1 MNQLK
6 NSLHVGVAEEP
17 TTSRQNEEHCSRAEG
32 QKPNT
37 FQYDFQKG
45 SQDRQSGHGAK
56 LKKNNQ
62 RVFQQIKLNHR
73 RAKTPSSRAKIRMA
87 QAWTMKISKTSLLGI
102 AAFALI
108 ATPVDAN
115 SYYKEATI
123 ASQKIKEFD
132 PEVRNIKTIFG
143 KGAGVQ
149 TKCGPT
155 TNSKSEA
162 FYCGS
167 KNNGVI
173 VFSKASIDYIG
184 SRFGR
189 ETVQAVVSHEY
200 GHARQHAVQGF
211 TSQLI
216 WTNSVDEIQ
225 ADCIAGVY
233 MATTLPKLTEEKL
246 DQVSDFFK
254 VIGDYIFFEKDWHGT
269 PQMRSA
275 SFRLG
280 YRSGDLKTCLAA
292 NDINFGKIDDMTEE
306 IIENAP
312 EKIDD
317 MIKWGKDIL
326 K

>member
-1 MNQLK
+1 MSTL
-6 NSLHVGVAEEP
+6 
-17 TTSRQNEEHCSRAEG
+17 
-32 QKPNT
+32 
-37 FQYDFQKG
+37 
-45 SQDRQSGHGAK
+45 SQQMRFR
-56 LKKNNQ
+56 KK
-62 RVFQQIKLNHR
+62 
-73 RAKTPSSRAKIRMA
+73 
-87 QAWTMKISKTSLLGI
+87 SLLCI
-102 AAFALI
+102 TAL
-108 ATPVDAN
+108 ALVTSPVDAT
-115 SYYKEATI
+115 SYHKEATI

-143 KGAGVQ
+143 KGAGVD

-162 FYCGS
+162 FYCGR
-167 KNNGVI
+167 KNDGVI
-173 VFSKASIDYIG
+173 VFSQASIDYIG
-184 SRFGR
+184 SRFGK
-189 ETVQAVVSHEY
+189 ETVQAVVAHEY

-246 DQVSDFFK
+246 VQVSNFFK

-280 YRSGDLKTCLAA
+280 YRSADLNTCLAA
-292 NDINFGKIDDMTEE
+292 NDINLGKIDDITEE
-306 IIENAP
+306 IIENTP

-317 MIKWGKDIL
+317 MIKWGRDFL
-326 K
+326 KQ

>member
-1 MNQLK
+1 MITDLPPIYDK
-6 NSLHVGVAEEP
+6 V
-17 TTSRQNEEHCSRAEG
+17 
-32 QKPNT
+32 NT
-37 FQYDFQKG
+37 MLELQMKF
-45 SQDRQSGHGAK
+45 
-56 LKKNNQ
+56 N
-62 RVFQQIKLNHR
+62 
-73 RAKTPSSRAKIRMA
+73 KTYLFA
-87 QAWTMKISKTSLLGI
+87 I
-102 AAFALI
+102 AAFALV
-108 ATPVDAN
+108 ATPVDAS
-115 SYYKEATI
+115 SYHKDAKI

-132 PEVRNIKTIFG
+132 SEVRNIKTIFG

-149 TKCGPT
+149 TKCGLT
-155 TNSKSEA
+155 TNSESEA

-173 VFSKASIDYIG
+173 VFSKASMDFIG

-189 ETVQAVVSHEY
+189 ETVQAVVAHEY

-233 MATTLPKLTEEKL
+233 MATTLPELTEEKL
-246 DQVSDFFK
+246 DQVSGFFK

-280 YRSGDLKTCLAA
+280 YRSGDLKACLAA
-292 NDINFGKIDDMTEE
+292 NEINFGKIDDMTEE

-312 EKIDD
+312 KKIDD
-317 MIKWGKDIL
+317 MIRWGRDIL